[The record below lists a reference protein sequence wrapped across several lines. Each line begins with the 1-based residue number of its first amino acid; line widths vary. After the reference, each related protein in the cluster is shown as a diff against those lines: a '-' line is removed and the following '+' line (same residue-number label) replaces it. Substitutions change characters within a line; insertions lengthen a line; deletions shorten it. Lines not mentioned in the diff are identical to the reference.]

1 MSGKKTV
8 YSPATGNEKNYSK
21 DGQQL
26 IVSPYALLWNNGNYY
41 LYAYDGKKF
50 RYYRVD
56 RMERISNP
64 LAMSRGGK
72 AYDVRIRF
80 RNELADAVIDQFGK
94 DIQMFAVDAE
104 HFTITAPIEVSPT
117 FFAWIATFGRR
128 VKILS
133 PEPVVEKMRD
143 FLQRSL
149 DMYENDGE
157 K

>member
-1 MSGKKTV
+1 MPAQPSGNPISRGSACFAV
-8 YSPATGNEKNYSK
+8 GEHNL
-21 DGQQL
+21 QL
-26 IVSPYALLWNNGNYY
+26 AEHHVPILAPGVPML
-41 LYAYDGKKF
+41 D
-50 RYYRVD
+50 D
-56 RMERISNP
+56 P
-64 LAMSRGGK
+64 LGCQIQHPPQRKVFDMYGGK